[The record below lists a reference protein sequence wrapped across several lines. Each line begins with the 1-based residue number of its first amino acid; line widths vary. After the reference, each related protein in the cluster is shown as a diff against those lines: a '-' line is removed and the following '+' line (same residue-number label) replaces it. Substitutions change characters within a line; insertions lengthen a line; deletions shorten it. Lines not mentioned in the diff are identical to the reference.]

1 MFLEHEIAPQA
12 LAVPKR
18 RVEDLPVA
26 ILLAPRDRIVATADS
41 QATIVSTHATVA
53 EAYAALDRIG
63 EKLYQDEAP
72 EGTLE
77 IYVVDEGRQPVPRPG
92 AQ

>member
-1 MFLEHEIAPQA
+1 MSGSALRRAGQMGTPTLMFHLVQPWGDD
-12 LAVPKR
+12 KYR
-18 RVEDLPVA
+18 
-26 ILLAPRDRIVATADS
+26 
-41 QATIVSTHATVA
+41 QATIVSTHATVV

-63 EKLYQDEAP
+63 EKLHQDEAP

-92 AQ
+92 VQ

>member
-1 MFLEHEIAPQA
+1 MFHLVQPWGDD
-12 LAVPKR
+12 KY
-18 RVEDLPVA
+18 
-26 ILLAPRDRIVATADS
+26 S

-63 EKLYQDEAP
+63 EKLHQDEAP

-77 IYVVDEGRQPVPRPG
+77 IYVVDAGSWCLGLGLSSRML
-92 AQ
+92 

>member
-1 MFLEHEIAPQA
+1 MFHLVQPWGGDKYRE
-12 LAVPKR
+12 
-18 RVEDLPVA
+18 
-26 ILLAPRDRIVATADS
+26 
-41 QATIVSTHATVA
+41 ATIHSTHATVA
-53 EAYAALDRIG
+53 EAYATLDRIG
-63 EKLYQDEAP
+63 DKLHQDEAP

>member
-1 MFLEHEIAPQA
+1 MSGSALRRAGQMGTPTLMFHLVQPWGDD
-12 LAVPKR
+12 KY
-18 RVEDLPVA
+18 
-26 ILLAPRDRIVATADS
+26 S

-63 EKLYQDEAP
+63 EKLHQDEAP

-92 AQ
+92 VQ

>member
-1 MFLEHEIAPQA
+1 MFHLVQPWGDD
-12 LAVPKR
+12 KY
-18 RVEDLPVA
+18 
-26 ILLAPRDRIVATADS
+26 S

-53 EAYAALDRIG
+53 EAYAALDRIA
-63 EKLYQDEAP
+63 EKLHQDEAP

-77 IYVVDEGRQPVPRPG
+77 IYVMDEGRQPAPRPG

>member
-1 MFLEHEIAPQA
+1 MEPARARTERGFTGAY
-12 LAVPKR
+12 
-18 RVEDLPVA
+18 LPV
-26 ILLAPRDRIVATADS
+26 IGSQMGEPLQSGFAPTDMS
-41 QATIVSTHATVA
+41 TIVSTHATVA

-63 EKLYQDEAP
+63 EKLHQDEAP

-77 IYVVDEGRQPVPRPG
+77 IYVVDDGRQPVPRPG

>member
-1 MFLEHEIAPQA
+1 MTTTVRCLSSKPISQLTEAHPVWSSPA
-12 LAVPKR
+12 LGPSRA
-18 RVEDLPVA
+18 
-26 ILLAPRDRIVATADS
+26 S
-41 QATIVSTHATVA
+41 
-53 EAYAALDRIG
+53 AYAALDRIG
-63 EKLYQDEAP
+63 EKLQQDDAP